1 MIPYYITFILSC
13 AFCLVGEQ
21 YLFMASALDKNLK
34 SHRKNRGIKIKLD
47 FHNMRINKAVF
58 FLIISVLLVS
68 ILAGLRDYSVGTD
81 IKTYGNDLFYYAR
94 GNISFSDFIDRLSNI
109 EPLYLLLVYVSAKI
123 SSSPHML
130 YFLTGLLIYGFMM
143 AGMVKNSKTTS
154 LTVSWFSFLCLLYGD
169 TYNAMRQ
176 SLAIAVGFWA
186 FEYFKENKY
195 LKFSIGIIASFFL
208 HNTAIIFLGIAFAY
222 WILQKNNKNYMKV
235 LLVVGITFAMT
246 AFNQLLTFFMDV
258 GIFDTKMTRY
268 FIDESA
274 GFSVNAI
281 LIRLPFLALILFDRK
296 KFWKKNNERISG
308 LKNDAEGDFY
318 ILMLALELVTV
329 LMSSF
334 VSSLY
339 RVALYFVPFR
349 CMAYS
354 RFCMIGMNRKS
365 RIIRSGILL
374 VYLLVI
380 FIYQNQ
386 IKGNNEIYPY
396 IFGIL

>member
-1 MIPYYITFILSC
+1 
-13 AFCLVGEQ
+13 
-21 YLFMASALDKNLK
+21 
-34 SHRKNRGIKIKLD
+34 
-47 FHNMRINKAVF
+47 MRINKAVF

-235 LLVVGITFAMT
+235 LLAVGITFAMT

-339 RVALYFVPFR
+339 RIALYFVPFR